1 MAISYTE
8 AQELHRLIGAVTE
21 DWKNDYQTGS
31 ELDDL
36 ERALELA
43 ALVVSDT
50 APVEGTAT
58 AYDSIADV
66 LIAAAESGAHVRL
79 ILSNGH
85 MPHGFV
91 LAANTGIVELLDA
104 ADQDGSEARYY
115 ATAHVISAKF
125 D

>member
-1 MAISYTE
+1 MAISHAE
-8 AQELHRLIGAVTE
+8 AQELHELIGSLAE
-21 DWKNDYQTGS
+21 NWKNDYHTAT
-31 ELDDL
+31 EVEDF
-36 ERALELA
+36 ERALEVA

-66 LIAAAESGAHVRL
+66 LIAAAESGAYVRL